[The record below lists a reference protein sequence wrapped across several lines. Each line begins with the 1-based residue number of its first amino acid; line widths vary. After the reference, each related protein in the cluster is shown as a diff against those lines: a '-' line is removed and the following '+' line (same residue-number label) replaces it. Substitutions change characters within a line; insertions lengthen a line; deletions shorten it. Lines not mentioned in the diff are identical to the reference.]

1 MQPRPVVRRTL
12 PDTALRLLRLIRSVR
27 VCIAS
32 EALTMRESAG
42 QCLRSSVLSLCKRN
56 HQLSLLAQAFNPK
69 H

>member
-32 EALTMRESAG
+32 EALTMRESAA
-42 QCLRSSVLSLCKRN
+42 QCLRSVLSLCKRN